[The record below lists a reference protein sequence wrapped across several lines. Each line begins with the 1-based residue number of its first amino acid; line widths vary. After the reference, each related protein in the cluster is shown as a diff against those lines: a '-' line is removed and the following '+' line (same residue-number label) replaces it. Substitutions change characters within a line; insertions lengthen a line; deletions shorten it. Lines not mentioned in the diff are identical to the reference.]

1 MMMTIILVELGTYPD
16 FFFLIIIVSP
26 EVIMLQFFSQN
37 QISKLSDFLC
47 PAILQMM
54 PFPQHILKEEDAQL
68 HLAYPFDLL
77 KTSEAKEDFC

>member
-1 MMMTIILVELGTYPD
+1 MMTILLVELGTYPD
-16 FFFLIIIVSP
+16 FIIIIIIVSS

-54 PFPQHILKEEDAQL
+54 PFPQHILKEEESQL
-68 HLAYPFDLL
+68 HLAHPFDLL
-77 KTSEAKEDFC
+77 KTSEAKENFW